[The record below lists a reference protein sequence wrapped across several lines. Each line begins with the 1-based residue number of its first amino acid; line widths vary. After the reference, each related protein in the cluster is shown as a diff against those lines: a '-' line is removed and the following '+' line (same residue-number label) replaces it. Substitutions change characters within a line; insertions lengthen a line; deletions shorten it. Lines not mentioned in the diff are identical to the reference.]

1 MHQLQAVPVTALFT
15 CLDKKGRAAFPLP
28 LREPFFMKALAVCTL
43 GCLTGYL
50 SLVWTQYLSSQG
62 FKPVPQPECQ
72 GEYSLKLVLK
82 GFWGKFFPLEAA
94 KQSFELSLFPP

>member
-1 MHQLQAVPVTALFT
+1 MHQLQAVPVTTLFI

-50 SLVWTQYLSSQG
+50 PLVWTQYLSSPG
-62 FKPVPQPECQ
+62 FKPVPQSESQ

-82 GFWGKFFPLEAA
+82 GFWGKLFLLEAA
-94 KQSFELSLFPP
+94 KAKL